1 MYKNTFLYSEQALLY
16 SFAANSAFP
25 SCLCSSAAVWNAE
38 GGGGGGKGGKGGGGG
53 GGGSEKG
60 EERGDRQTSFFR
72 GGNGSPATLSVA
84 VCGRIFFVVAFFM
97 II

>member
-25 SCLCSSAAVWNAE
+25 SCLCSSAAVWNA
-38 GGGGGGKGGKGGGGG
+38 GGGGGENGD
-53 GGGSEKG
+53 
-60 EERGDRQTSFFR
+60 ERGDRQTSFFR

>member
-1 MYKNTFLYSEQALLY
+1 MR
-16 SFAANSAFP
+16 
-25 SCLCSSAAVWNAE
+25 
-38 GGGGGGKGGKGGGGG
+38 GGGGG
-53 GGGSEKG
+53 GGGG
-60 EERGDRQTSFFR
+60 ENGDERGDRQTSFFR